1 MRLKIEEPTRF
12 SLCRLL
18 QFPGGRRNAGDTCP
32 GLKPASRE
40 MTKLDPVTA
49 RTGLSRRNFAP
60 RCTSAV
66 AVDCSQGGHFIDRIW
81 APFSPRTQ
89 TAIVFV
95 PNHFATKSTHDWL
108 TFNIDYLFQ
117 SPETNGRKNTKRRH
131 SLLIGNLNFS
141 TQSKNWID
149 LERLSWNCNVS
160 NYLVFK

>member
-1 MRLKIEEPTRF
+1 MWGSSQRLTSAATRAKYIIRRPRRLSGALIVFLYLPTDGLMRLKIEEPTRF

-40 MTKLDPVTA
+40 MTKLDPVSA

-95 PNHFATKSTHDWL
+95 PNHFATKSTHD
-108 TFNIDYLFQ
+108 
-117 SPETNGRKNTKRRH
+117 
-131 SLLIGNLNFS
+131 
-141 TQSKNWID
+141 
-149 LERLSWNCNVS
+149 
-160 NYLVFK
+160 